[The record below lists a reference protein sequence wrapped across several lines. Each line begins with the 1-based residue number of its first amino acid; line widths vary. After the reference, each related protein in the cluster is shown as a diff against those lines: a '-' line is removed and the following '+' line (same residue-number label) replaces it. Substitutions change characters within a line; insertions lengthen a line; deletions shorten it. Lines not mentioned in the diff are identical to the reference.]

1 MHRQFWITAVMRWA
15 GLEMPPPF
23 VPVCHFGLTRTCGG
37 LSPQVFLASLR
48 PLARTERM
56 PKMKI
61 RVKYYGLDE
70 SKAPLTTE
78 VEVTEEECQIMV
90 ERDYELRKQAAKEGE
105 EVTRR
110 SAQEIMNE
118 DFNKPL
124 YNDWHREHRRRSEFP
139 DYQGRDE
146 EDISLANPI
155 EDAPDTCGCAVA
167 GSGCKRNGK
176 AMPDMSLVSRDEV
189 ERDREASDEETK
201 QTIRIAL
208 AKKTEWAEAVIA
220 VYIDGESVRAYAA
233 RTGANENNI
242 TQKLKRAKKKL
253 QEFFGN
259 RQI

>member
-1 MHRQFWITAVMRWA
+1 
-15 GLEMPPPF
+15 
-23 VPVCHFGLTRTCGG
+23 
-37 LSPQVFLASLR
+37 
-48 PLARTERM
+48 
-56 PKMKI
+56 MKI
-61 RVKYYGLDE
+61 TVKYYGLDE
-70 SKAPLTTE
+70 SKAPLTTA

-90 ERDYELRKQAAKEGE
+90 ERDYELRKQAAPEGE
-105 EVTRR
+105 PVTRR

-146 EDISLANPI
+146 EENNLMNPI
-155 EDAPDTCGCAVA
+155 EDASDTCGCAVA

-189 ERDREASDEETK
+189 ERDREASDEETQ

-208 AKKTEWAEAVIA
+208 AKKPEWAEAVIA
-220 VYIDGESVRAYAA
+220 VYIDGESIRAYAA